1 MLDVAGIKAY
11 KVTEAAQ
18 ILDLSTQTLRTYIK
32 TGRIKAQRNGRAYYI
47 TEDALREFISGGVAE
62 KDGKETI

>member
-18 ILDLSTQTLRTYIK
+18 ILDLSTQTVRAYIK
-32 TGRIKAQRNGRAYYI
+32 AGRIKAQKNGRAYYI
-47 TEDALREFISGGVAE
+47 TEDALRAFISGGAE
-62 KDGKETI
+62 DGKK